1 MANLKKRAEMVK
13 AMEVLARSCNAED
26 YLMSWLLVGVADGD
40 INSDTTL
47 QEIAEL
53 GYCDDDTFK
62 ELMDAFIKIMF
73 NAAKDGGLYC
83 DGIVSVERR
92 VEVNW
97 E

>member
-26 YLMSWLLVGVADGD
+26 YLMSWLMVGVADGD
-40 INSDTTL
+40 IDEATTL
-47 QEIAEL
+47 EEIIDL
-53 GYCDDDTFK
+53 GYCDDDEFK
-62 ELMDAFIKIMF
+62 ELLDAFIKIMF

-83 DGIVSVERR
+83 DGIVSVART
-92 VEVNW
+92 VEIKW